1 MIVQFDRPA
10 PYLLRKARRRR
21 EEGRLEEALTLLYV
35 ARSRPGADAAVEREI
50 AGVLSEMD
58 YPQRANEVLVPLL
71 QGERV
76 DPAAAYEAAVN
87 FMRYMEL
94 GPARDAAALCLSA
107 GGARYAQVAGTVLHT
122 CARGLRRAGSVRMV
136 GVQAAGARGAY
147 ASRLMRR
154 GLTALA
160 GRRFERARA
169 LLARAAACGGGA
181 AATALLA
188 HCEMQAGDASRA
200 LRAARRAMALDP
212 RSVQAL
218 CTLALA
224 QAQAGAAGRAW
235 VTLARALAGRLSGQ
249 ERYLVACTACEI
261 GQDGLAYA
269 ELTRLSAEEPMGA
282 DRLWTMAAAAMNTGR
297 AAEATQLLGRLTRLF
312 PRDPVYAACYRYA
325 RERRDLPDGNPP
337 APQERLPYLYGPP
350 QALAARWEQALAD
363 QMRLGAGALGE
374 RLESDAPFCEA
385 ALWVL
390 RARLSGTPAFG
401 EALRALERAGGAR
414 ARAMLTRL
422 LTEPGPT
429 DGERLEAAQCLERLG
444 VKGPLLAMQGGRL
457 ARVADPAARLTPVQA
472 RIVREATDRLLD
484 ALGDVG
490 AQVERVWLCGRPQG
504 AALGAPAWQAAL
516 ECAVRATLGLPD
528 AVEETARARALPR
541 RMLRARTDSLLRA
554 WRAAG
559 RADGHETE
567 ESHEV
572 RQL

>member
-200 LRAARRAMALDP
+200 LRAARRAMAMDP

-218 CTLALA
+218 CTAGA
-224 QAQAGAAGRAW
+224 GAAQAGAAGRAW
-235 VTLARALAGRLSGQ
+235 ATLARALAGRLSGQ

-282 DRLWTMAAAAMNTGR
+282 DRLWTMAAAAMNTGAG

-390 RARLSGTPAFG
+390 RARLSGTPAS
-401 EALRALERAGGAR
+401 ARRCARSSARAGRGRGRCSR
-414 ARAMLTRL
+414 A
-422 LTEPGPT
+422 
-429 DGERLEAAQCLERLG
+429 C
-444 VKGPLLAMQGGRL
+444 
-457 ARVADPAARLTPVQA
+457 
-472 RIVREATDRLLD
+472 
-484 ALGDVG
+484 
-490 AQVERVWLCGRPQG
+490 
-504 AALGAPAWQAAL
+504 
-516 ECAVRATLGLPD
+516 
-528 AVEETARARALPR
+528 
-541 RMLRARTDSLLRA
+541 
-554 WRAAG
+554 
-559 RADGHETE
+559 
-567 ESHEV
+567 
-572 RQL
+572 